1 MLSINGGAIASPKSL
16 EVTISDLDGESNR
29 NANGELIR
37 DRIGVKRKIALEWAP
52 LTQSEI
58 SALLTAVSGVFFTV
72 TFPDPQQGVVTKT
85 MYVGDRT
92 APAYV
97 YDKKT
102 KQFKWKGLKMNF
114 IEK

>member
-1 MLSINGGAIASPKSL
+1 MIKINGVDIAAPKTY
-16 EVTISDLDGESNR
+16 EPTISDLDGETNR

-37 DRIGVKRKIALEWAP
+37 DRIAVKRKLNLEWPP

-58 SALLTAVSGVFFTV
+58 STLLKAVSSVFFTV
-72 TFPDPQQGVVTKT
+72 TFPDPELGMITKT

-92 APAYV
+92 APAYF
-97 YDKKT
+97 YDTKT
-102 KQFKWKGLKMNF
+102 KEVKWQGLKMNF

>member
-1 MLSINGGAIASPKSL
+1 MLSINGVAIATPKSF

-29 NANGELIR
+29 NANGEMIR
-37 DRIGVKRKIALEWAP
+37 DRIGVKRKIALEWSP
-52 LTQSEI
+52 LTQREI
-58 SALLTAVSGVFFTV
+58 STLLIAVSSVF
-72 TFPDPQQGVVTKT
+72 KT

-97 YDKKT
+97 YDTKT
-102 KQFKWKGLKMNF
+102 KQVKWSGLKMNF

>member
-1 MLSINGGAIASPKSL
+1 MLSINGVDIATPKVF
-16 EVTISDLDGESNR
+16 EVAVSDLDGESNR

-37 DRIGVKRKIALEWAP
+37 DRIAVKRKINLEWGP

-58 SALLTAVSGVFFTV
+58 QTLLNSISSVFFTV
-72 TFPDPQQGVVTKT
+72 TFPDPMSGVITKT

-92 APAYV
+92 APAYQYV
-97 YDKKT
+97 NGAV
-102 KQFKWKGLKMNF
+102 KWQGLKMNF